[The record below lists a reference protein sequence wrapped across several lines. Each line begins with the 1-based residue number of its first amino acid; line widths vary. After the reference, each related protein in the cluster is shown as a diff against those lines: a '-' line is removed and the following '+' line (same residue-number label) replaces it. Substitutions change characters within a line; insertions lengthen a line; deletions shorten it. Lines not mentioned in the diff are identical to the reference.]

1 MKIKALPGTAIIQ
14 FSIVSLDGYGGQQT
28 AQMKFDSLSEATKT
42 ALANDIEN
50 EVAKVPTTPEEEDKP
65 TEA

>member
-1 MKIKALPGTAIIQ
+1 MKLQALPGTAIIS
-14 FSIVSLDGYGGQQT
+14 FTIVSLDGYGGQQT
-28 AQMKFDSLSEATKT
+28 AQMKFDSLSEVTKT

-50 EVAKVPTTPEEEDKP
+50 EVAKVSAPKEEPEP